1 MCAKAARR
9 LLAFHAHSR
18 PNLEKGLLR
27 PFNLIHKEAMMSF
40 ELPPL
45 DYAYD
50 ALAPHISARTME
62 FHHDKHHKAY
72 VDKLNKLVQ
81 DSPLARLSLEEV
93 MRKTADD
100 PSKRAVFN
108 NAAQAWNHAFYWN
121 CLTPDRVLPTGML
134 AKAIDTAFGSLDNLC
149 NQFTEAALARFGSG
163 WTWLVK
169 NDDGTLEIAST
180 ANANNPLP
188 EGKVPLLVC
197 DVWEHAYYIDYRHQR
212 AAYLQGFWNIV
223 NWAFVTENFSRDAS
237 DLRVA

>member
-1 MCAKAARR
+1 MFK
-9 LLAFHAHSR
+9 
-18 PNLEKGLLR
+18 
-27 PFNLIHKEAMMSF
+27 
-40 ELPPL
+40 LPSLP
-45 DYAYD
+45 YPID
-50 ALAPHISARTME
+50 ALEPSISRETLE
-62 FHHDKHHKAY
+62 YHHGKHHRAY
-72 VDKLNKLVQ
+72 VDKLNALVEGTQ
-81 DSPLARLSLEEV
+81 LQHLLLEDV
-93 MRKTADD
+93 ILTA
-100 PSKRAVFN
+100 SQESAKGMTAIFN
-108 NAAQAWNHAFYWN
+108 NAAQAWNHAFYWS
-121 CLTPDRVLPTGML
+121 CLTPDRLRPTGML
-134 AKAIDTAFGSLDNLC
+134 AKAIDTTFGSLDKLC

-223 NWAFVTENFSRDAS
+223 NWAFVAENFSRDAS